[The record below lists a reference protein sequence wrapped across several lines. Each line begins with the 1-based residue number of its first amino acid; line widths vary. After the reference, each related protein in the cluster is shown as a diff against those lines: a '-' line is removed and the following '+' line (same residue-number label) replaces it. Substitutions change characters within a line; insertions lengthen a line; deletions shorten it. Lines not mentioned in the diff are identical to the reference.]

1 MARFVGNF
9 VASAKLFDLCCTMK
23 HWWLSGIIVAI
34 VGLCHAVPSP
44 NLIFILADD
53 LGYGELGCYGQKI
66 IRTPEIDRMA
76 QEGLRFSH
84 YYAGAT
90 VCAPS
95 RSVLLTG
102 QHQGRTRVR
111 GNREGAGLTAND
123 VSVARILRDA
133 GYRTAII
140 GKWGLGE
147 FDGSE
152 EGLPWRQGFD
162 EFYGYLNH
170 QHAHNHFPAFLW
182 RNDRRETLR
191 NVVTAVG
198 NRGAGYATVKQQ
210 YADDLFAEEAL
221 RFVDAH
227 RDRPFFLFWS
237 MVVPHAN
244 NERHRKIGNGAE
256 APDLGSYAK
265 EPWSENDRAHAAM
278 IERMDGYVGRLLAH
292 LKKIGIAEKTLVI
305 FTSDNG
311 PHRESGHQLTRFQP
325 AGPFSGIKRSL
336 TDGGIRVPFI
346 AWWPKTIAPGRTS
359 DYVGSFADWW
369 ATAADLVKAPVPKT
383 IDGVSIVPT
392 LRGEAQKP
400 QKFLYWEFHENGFQ
414 QAVLYQGRWKALKR
428 GGADRPLLLFDTRHD
443 VEEKRDVASSHP
455 DLVKIIESYL
465 LQARKDDPAWEP
477 QW

>member
-9 VASAKLFDLCCTMK
+9 VAMTKLSDQSCTMK
-23 HWWLSGIIVAI
+23 RWWLCGIMMVMAS
-34 VGLCHAVPSP
+34 VCHAVSAP

-76 QEGLRFSH
+76 QEGLRFSR

-111 GNREGAGLTAND
+111 GNREGAGLTKND
-123 VSVARILRDA
+123 VTVAHILHDA

-182 RNDRRETLR
+182 RKDRREMLS

-198 NRGAGYATVKQQ
+198 DRGAGYATVKKQ

-221 RFVDAH
+221 KFVDTH

-244 NERHRKIGNGAE
+244 NERNRKLGNGAE
-256 APDLGSYAK
+256 APDLGSYAQ

-311 PHRESGHQLTRFQP
+311 PHNESGHQLTRFQP

-359 DYVGSFADWW
+359 DYVGSFADYW
-369 ATAADLVKAPVPKT
+369 ATAADLVKAPMPKT
-383 IDGVSIVPT
+383 IDGASIVPT
-392 LRGEAQKP
+392 LRGESQQS

-428 GGADRPLLLFDTRHD
+428 GGADRPLQLFDTQQD
-443 VEEKRDVASSHP
+443 IQEKRDVASSHP
-455 DLVKIIESYL
+455 EVVKIIESYL
-465 LQARKDDPAWEP
+465 QQARKEDPAWEP